1 MVTKQRCIGPKNNPM
16 QTNRQCLHE
25 LRLNHL
31 YSREPTVPL
40 RPLPAGNRRFPCK
53 PSLKKEGGVKE
64 VVLQGLIARLL
75 SYLVSC

>member
-1 MVTKQRCIGPKNNPM
+1 MVTKQHCIGPKNNPM

-40 RPLPAGNRRFPCK
+40 RPLPFSC
-53 PSLKKEGGVKE
+53 E

>member
-40 RPLPAGNRRFPCK
+40 QPLPQTPPLNEKGCKRDCVAGFNRR
-53 PSLKKEGGVKE
+53 
-64 VVLQGLIARLL
+64 LL
-75 SYLVSC
+75 CYLVSC